1 MLQPGAQCACRISR
15 HDGARQKG
23 VKEIAWQNLQK
34 AAYAKEAA
42 KRAGLEVVFD
52 GPMFNEFVVR
62 LNEPV
67 EKANERLLE
76 KNIIGGYDLGAS
88 YRDLKQHMLIAVTE
102 LRTREEID
110 TLMNELG
117 DRHE

>member
-1 MLQPGAQCACRISR
+1 
-15 HDGARQKG
+15 
-23 VKEIAWQNLQK
+23 
-34 AAYAKEAA
+34 
-42 KRAGLEVVFD
+42 AGLEVVFD